1 MVTQE
6 AYDDLQRKYSD
17 LEAKY
22 ERMLP
27 LMNYLQR
34 HLFGQSSERHVQS
47 PSNDLQGSLFA
58 PDAPIETVIEEKE
71 QITYERTKKATVKH
85 PGRKPLNADL
95 PREVIEVLHAEAD
108 PATME
113 RIGEQV
119 TEQLSMRPA
128 QFFGKRPT
136 NTMFVN

>member
-1 MVTQE
+1 LLKVNAVAIFGALQHMVTQE

-58 PDAPIETVIEEKE
+58 PDA
-71 QITYERTKKATVKH
+71 
-85 PGRKPLNADL
+85 
-95 PREVIEVLHAEAD
+95 VLA
-108 PATME
+108 P
-113 RIGEQV
+113 
-119 TEQLSMRPA
+119 
-128 QFFGKRPT
+128 
-136 NTMFVN
+136 